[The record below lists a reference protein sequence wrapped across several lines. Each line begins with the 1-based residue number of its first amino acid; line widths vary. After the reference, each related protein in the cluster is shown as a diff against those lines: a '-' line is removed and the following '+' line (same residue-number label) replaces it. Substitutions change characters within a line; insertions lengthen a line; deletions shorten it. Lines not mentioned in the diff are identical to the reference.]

1 MTTTLT
7 RTLKLPSLVL
17 FGLAYLTPI
26 IVLGIFGII
35 AETTGGAAPAAYL
48 VALVAM
54 LFTAH
59 SYGRMAVA
67 FPVAG
72 SAYTYV
78 RRSIDSRVGFLVGWA
93 VLLDYLFLPMV
104 IWLIGGS
111 YLSAQFPGVPIGVW
125 IVGFIV
131 ITTLLNILGIKVAD
145 KANYVLMA
153 FQLLVLVFFVA
164 LAIGSVVSANGA
176 GGLASGQ
183 PFFNST
189 ASFATISAG
198 AAIAAY
204 SFLGFDAV
212 TTLTEETINPRR
224 TVPRAIMLVALI
236 GGGIFVAVSYVT
248 QLVHPG
254 GVFEDSA
261 SAASSIALQIG
272 GQLFGA
278 VFLAGLVVAQFAS
291 GLAAQASA
299 SRLLYAMGRDSVLPK
314 AVFGKLSEKFHTP
327 VANLVVTGIVGLI
340 AVFLDVATS
349 TSFINFGAFT
359 AFTLVNASVVFHYVR
374 QHRAGQQLNPVSYVV
389 VPVIGAIVCAYL
401 LSRLDSNAI
410 TLGVSWLV
418 LGVVVLALITRGF
431 KASPPEMTATE
442 KATVEAAA

>member
-1 MTTTLT
+1 VTTTLT

-67 FPVAG
+67 YPVAG

-78 RRSIDSRVGFLVGWA
+78 RRSIDPRAGFLVGWA

-111 YLSAQFPGVPIGVW
+111 YLSAQFPGIPIGVW

-176 GGLASGQ
+176 GGLASGR
-183 PFFNST
+183 PFFNDT

-291 GLAAQASA
+291 GLAAQAST

-314 AVFGKLSEKFHTP
+314 AVFGKLNEKFHTP
-327 VANLVVTGIVGLI
+327 VANLVITGVVGLI
-340 AVFLDVATS
+340 AIFLDVATS

-359 AFTLVNASVVFHYVR
+359 AFTLVNAAVVFHYVR
-374 QHRAGQQLNPVSYVV
+374 QRRARQQLNPVSYVV
-389 VPVIGAIVCAYL
+389 VPVIGAIICAYL

-418 LGVVVLALITRGF
+418 LGMVVLALITRGF

-442 KATVEAAA
+442 KATVETAA

>member
-1 MTTTLT
+1 M
-7 RTLKLPSLVL
+7 RRLPASH
-17 FGLAYLTPI
+17 
-26 IVLGIFGII
+26 
-35 AETTGGAAPAAYL
+35 GAHYL
-48 VALVAM
+48 VALVALMAM

-59 SYGRMAVA
+59 SYGRMAIA
-67 FPVAG
+67 YPVAG

-78 RRSIDSRVGFLVGWA
+78 RRSIDPRVGFLVGWA

-111 YLSAQFPGVPIGVW
+111 YLSAQFPGIPIGVW

-183 PFFNST
+183 PFFNDT

-272 GQLFGA
+272 GGQLFGA

-314 AVFGKLSEKFHTP
+314 AVFGRLSEKFHTP
-327 VANLVVTGIVGLI
+327 VANLVITGIVGLI
-340 AVFLDVATS
+340 AIFLDVATS

-374 QHRAGQQLNPVSYVV
+374 QRRAGQQLNPVSYVV
-389 VPVIGAIVCAYL
+389 VPVIGAVICAYL
-401 LSRLDSNAI
+401 LSQLDSNAI
-410 TLGVSWLV
+410 TLGLSWLV
-418 LGVVVLALITRGF
+418 LGVIVLALITRGF
-431 KASPPEMTATE
+431 KASPPEMAATE